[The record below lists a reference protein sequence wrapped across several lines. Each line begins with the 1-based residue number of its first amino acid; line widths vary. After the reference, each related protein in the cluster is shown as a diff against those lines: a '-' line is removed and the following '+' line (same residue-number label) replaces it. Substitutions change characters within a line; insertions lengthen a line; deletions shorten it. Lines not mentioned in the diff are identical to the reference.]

1 MDIGVTGIGAY
12 VPETIIDNETI
23 SRWTGATETWIEEHT
38 GITERRYADPKE
50 ATSDLAL
57 HACLIALAQHPEVK
71 AENLELIVVGTSTP
85 DQPQPS
91 TAAILQDKLGLR
103 NMPVFDLNAV
113 CTSFLY
119 ALSVAH
125 SWLAHRQPDGY
136 ALIVGA
142 DRYSTLMNRSD
153 RRTVTLFGD
162 GAGAVLLGPVPE
174 GFGVRASRLAA
185 HGEHREL
192 VEVIAGGTREP
203 LDVNAVADDRHLF
216 RMDGRAVKE
225 YALQNVSDIV
235 AAVLEDACLDTED
248 ISHFVFHQGN
258 PRLVEAIRDE
268 LELDPARVPIV
279 AGHYGNTAAS
289 SIPVTLATLD
299 RQQRLTRGQ
308 HIVLA
313 GIGGGMTTGAAV
325 MTWH

>member
-1 MDIGVTGIGAY
+1 MDIGVTGLGAY

-23 SRWTGATETWIEEHT
+23 SSWTGATRTWIEERT
-38 GITERRYADPKE
+38 GITERRYADAKE

-57 HACLIALAQHPEVK
+57 HACLVALAQHPEVT
-71 AENLELIVVGTSTP
+71 AEDIELIVVGTSTP

-91 TAAILQDKLGLR
+91 TAAILQDKLGLTS
-103 NMPVFDLNAV
+103 MPVFDLNAV

-125 SWLAHRQPDGY
+125 SWLAHRRPDGY

-142 DRYSTLMNRSD
+142 DRYSTIMNRSD

-162 GAGAVLLGPVPE
+162 GAGAMLLGPVPD

-185 HGEHREL
+185 HGEYREL

-203 LDVNAVADDRHLF
+203 FDPEAVDEDRHLF

-225 YALQNVSDIV
+225 YALRHIADVV
-235 AAVLEDACLDTED
+235 TGVLDDAGLDARE

-268 LELDPARVPIV
+268 LALDPARVPIV
-279 AGHYGNTAAS
+279 ADQYGNTAAS
-289 SIPVTLATLD
+289 SIPLTLAALD
-299 RQQRLTRGQ
+299 REQRLVRGQ
-308 HIVLA
+308 HVLLA
-313 GIGGGMTTGAAV
+313 GIGGGMTAGAAV
-325 MTWH
+325 LTWH

>member
-23 SRWTGATETWIEEHT
+23 SRWTGATETWIEERT
-38 GITERRYADPKE
+38 GVTERRYAGPKE
-50 ATSDLAL
+50 TTSDLAL
-57 HACLIALAQHPEVK
+57 HACLIALAQRPEVE
-71 AENLELIVVGTSTP
+71 AEDLELIVVGTSTP

-91 TAAILQDKLGLR
+91 TAAILQDKLGLH

-125 SWLAHRQPDGY
+125 SWLAHRRPDGS

-142 DRYSTLMNRSD
+142 DCYSTLMNRSD

-162 GAGAVLLGPVPE
+162 GAGAVLLGPVPD

-203 LDVNAVADDRHLF
+203 LDINAIANDRRLF
-216 RMDGRAVKE
+216 RMNGRAVKE
-225 YALQNVSDIV
+225 YALKNIAEIV
-235 AAVLEDACLDTED
+235 AAVLNDACLDIND

-258 PRLVEAIRDE
+258 PRLVETIRDE
-268 LELDPARVPIV
+268 LDLDPARVPIV
-279 AGHYGNTAAS
+279 ADRYGNTAAS
-289 SIPVTLATLD
+289 SIPLTLATLH
-299 RQQRLTRGQ
+299 REQRLTRGQ
-308 HIVLA
+308 HILLA
-313 GIGGGMTTGAAV
+313 GIGGGMTAGAAV
-325 MTWH
+325 VTWH